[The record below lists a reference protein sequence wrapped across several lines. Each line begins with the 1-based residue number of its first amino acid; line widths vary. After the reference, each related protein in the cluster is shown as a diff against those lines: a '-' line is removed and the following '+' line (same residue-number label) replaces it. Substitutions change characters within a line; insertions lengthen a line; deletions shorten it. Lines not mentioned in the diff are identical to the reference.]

1 MIYSISI
8 NELLKKGKDAYII
21 DIRSNQSYNN
31 NHIPNAKNIPSQTLI
46 SNYNKYLD
54 KNNTYYIYCQKGSS
68 SIKVCSLL
76 NNLGYKTININ
87 GGYEAWILSDKSYD

>member
-8 NELLKKGKDAYII
+8 KELLNKGSDISII

-31 NHIPNAKNIPSQTLI
+31 NHIPNAKNIPSMELI
-46 SNYNKYLD
+46 ANPSKYLEKD
-54 KNNTYYIYCQKGSS
+54 KTYYLYCQKGVT

-76 NNLGYKTININ
+76 TNLGYKAINVN
-87 GGYEAWILSDKSYD
+87 GGYEAWILQK

>member
-8 NELLKKGKDAYII
+8 KELLKKGPDTNII

-46 SNYNKYLD
+46 NNPSKYLEKD
-54 KNNTYYIYCQKGSS
+54 KTYYLYCQKGTS
-68 SIKVCSLL
+68 SIRVCSFLT
-76 NNLGYKTININ
+76 NLGYNVINVN
-87 GGYEAWILSDKSYD
+87 GGYEAWILQQ